1 MNRMAIA
8 VFALLLAG
16 TCVWPATAATRW
28 NPVSDPQTISW
39 VATDGSGT
47 AIKGAC
53 AAFTSDIAFD
63 PDDLA
68 NASVRVEIDTAS
80 CKTGEE
86 EKDTYLPQA
95 TWFDVASY
103 PVAVFSATSF
113 SHENGNDYVADG
125 TLTLKGVSLPVKLPF
140 ALEIKGDTAHVT
152 GKTVINRLNFG
163 IGSGQMATSQVAG
176 PNVTVA
182 IDLRATRAKSG
193 EDAQ

>member
-86 EKDTYLPQA
+86 EKDTYLP
-95 TWFDVASY
+95 S
-103 PVAVFSATSF
+103 PFSAPR
-113 SHENGNDYVADG
+113 
-125 TLTLKGVSLPVKLPF
+125 VSATKT
-140 ALEIKGDTAHVT
+140 ETIMSQT
-152 GKTVINRLNFG
+152 GL
-163 IGSGQMATSQVAG
+163 S
-176 PNVTVA
+176 
-182 IDLRATRAKSG
+182 L
-193 EDAQ
+193 

>member
-1 MNRMAIA
+1 MKRIAIVA
-8 VFALLLAG
+8 FALLLAG
-16 TCVWPATAATRW
+16 TGAWPAIAATRW
-28 NPVSDPQTISW
+28 SPVFDPQAISW
-39 VATDGSGT
+39 IATDGSGT

-53 AAFTSDIAFD
+53 TQFTSDIAFD

-68 NASVRVEIDTAS
+68 NARVRVEIDTAS
-80 CKTGEE
+80 CRTGEE
-86 EKDTYLPQA
+86 EKDAYLPQE

-182 IDLRATRAKSG
+182 IDLRATRAKG
-193 EDAQ
+193 METEQ